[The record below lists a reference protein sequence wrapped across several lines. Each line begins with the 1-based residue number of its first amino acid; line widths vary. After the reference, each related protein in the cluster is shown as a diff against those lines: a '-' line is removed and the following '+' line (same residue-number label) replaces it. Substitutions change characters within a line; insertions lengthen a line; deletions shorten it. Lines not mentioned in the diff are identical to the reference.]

1 MCCLGSPATQF
12 GLLQSQIAHTQ
23 AVFRGFTS
31 PFIVPL
37 QFSAFTFNFT
47 DRLRPGQF
55 RGFFQRLK
63 DERTARLTEPKPN
76 ITAYVS

>member
-1 MCCLGSPATQF
+1 MCCRTSCCLGSPATQF

-37 QFSAFTFNFT
+37 QFSAFTF
-47 DRLRPGQF
+47 RPF
-55 RGFFQRLK
+55 VF
-63 DERTARLTEPKPN
+63 
-76 ITAYVS
+76 Y